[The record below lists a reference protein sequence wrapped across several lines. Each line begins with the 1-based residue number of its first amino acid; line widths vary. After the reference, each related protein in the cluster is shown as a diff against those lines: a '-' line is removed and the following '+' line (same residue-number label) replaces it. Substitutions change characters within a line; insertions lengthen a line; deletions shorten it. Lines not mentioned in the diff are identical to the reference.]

1 MADNKVRFG
10 LKNLTIFFRNAA
22 GTGWDEPVSVPG
34 IVQCNGTPQ
43 TNTTDFYADDILYF
57 QAMADTGD
65 EIELE
70 AALIPDAVKAQML
83 GWEIDT
89 NGALVRV
96 AGGTRKEFAM
106 AFETDGDAKKRRK
119 VIYSCLASVP
129 NDSNQTKGESVT
141 VQTESL
147 TVRSKPIT
155 LGGVTVIDA
164 VLEEAQD
171 STAFSN
177 FFTAVYTPVTGST
190 GSTGSTGT
198 TGN

>member
-10 LKNLTIFFRNAA
+10 LKNLTIFFRNSED
-22 GTGWDEPVSVPG
+22 TGWGSPISIPG
-34 IVQCNGTPQ
+34 VVQCNRTPQ

-57 QAMADTGD
+57 QAMADSGD

-70 AALIPDAVKAQML
+70 AALIPDSVKAQML
-83 GWEIDT
+83 GWTTDS

-106 AFETDGDAKKRRK
+106 AFETAGDSKKRRK
-119 VIYSCLASVP
+119 VIYSCLAAVP
-129 NDSNQTKGESVT
+129 NDNNQTKGESVT
-141 VQTESL
+141 VQTETL

-155 LGGVTVIDA
+155 LDGVTVIDA

-190 GSTGSTGT
+190 GSTGT